1 MKTPLR
7 RLSAGRAV
15 FGMTIEAL
23 GNPGWE
29 DARSHILIVRLSPF
43 RDVDRSSPHFILF
56 SETRAALPGAFI
68 DFAFMP
74 TRTDRELLDAAGEP
88 WFFGAASGRS
98 PADFQ
103 LILVSNAFGLELV
116 NLPRLLSTAGIPLFT
131 SARAGEREGGEWPL
145 TILGGSN
152 AGQCGAL
159 ADATGDSLVD
169 GLFFGEGE
177 GAIGPL
183 AVHLTNY
190 DIQRGQRLAL
200 AAASVEGFWPAL
212 RPELAVKRRV
222 LGESPPPLVDWPP
235 FDSPEAGTARLQIT
249 AGCPGHCSFCF
260 EGWDRLPYRELP
272 LDSIIAAARAIKAR
286 TGAETLEAY
295 SFNFNTHASVFAL
308 LYELGRIFKTVNFM
322 SQRLDVLAGT
332 RGLMDAELA
341 ADKRS
346 FTLGIEGISGRM
358 RAYYRK
364 GLSEGELGDLVHLVV
379 TTGVRELKLFYIIA
393 GIEDEDDLEDFSR
406 FAAGVALR
414 RSEAAPG
421 LRILASAGY
430 LVRLPGTP
438 LAYSA
443 LALEEAPLARIA
455 ARMEAICK
463 ENGLEWRLAAHFD
476 EYRADQVI
484 SLAGGVLLPW
494 LSGLA
499 TASIDWVYDGSLGKG
514 IWKSLEAYCRS
525 NDVLSE
531 AFLSEKA
538 RGKAPLLAMLD
549 YGRASEALW
558 KEYLAAR
565 AFKDR
570 ISCLGG
576 TCTDCGACESGAE
589 RSFLTGHAIL
599 LPDKETIARIA
610 RLVAAKRGFARMAV
624 EVERPA
630 TLSGAAAPA
639 QEAWLMRKLCLADGS
654 GWKTVYSAKLVLPR
668 PGEAFGMPEGAS
680 GWAVFEVEGPDA
692 GAMAALAGKA
702 GLKLLPAI
710 PAPSLLTIRM
720 IPDQEAREGT
730 ASLRLNLGAWLDTG
744 HLAFTET
751 RRGEDWQYVVTK
763 RDRNR
768 QSAVEL
774 RILANEKGH
783 EVLVEAGPKADLA
796 SLWKALGGHLCT
808 SSVRT
813 GSLSDKA

>member
-1 MKTPLR
+1 MKTALQ

-15 FGMTIEAL
+15 FGMTTLAL
-23 GNPGWE
+23 GNPAWE
-29 DARSHILIVRLSPF
+29 VACRHILIVRLSPF
-43 RDVDRSSPHFILF
+43 RDVDRSSPHLILF
-56 SETRAALPGAFI
+56 SEARAALPEAFI
-68 DFAFMP
+68 DFSFMP
-74 TRTDRELLDAAGEP
+74 TRADRELLDAAGEP

-98 PADFQ
+98 PADFG

-116 NLPRLLSTAGIPLFT
+116 NLPRLLSTAGIPLLA
-131 SARAGEREGGEWPL
+131 SARAGGREGGEWPL

-159 ADATGDSLVD
+159 ADAAGDSLVD

-183 AVHLTNY
+183 AVHLSNY
-190 DIQRGQRLAL
+190 DIQRGRRLEL
-200 AAASVEGFWPAL
+200 AAASIEGFWPAL
-212 RPELAVKRRV
+212 RPDLAVKRRV

-272 LDSIIAAARAIKAR
+272 LDSVIAAARSIKTR

-332 RGLMDAELA
+332 RGLMEAELA

-346 FTLGIEGISGRM
+346 FTLGIEGISARM

-364 GLSEGELGDLVHLVV
+364 GLSEAELADLVRTVV
-379 TTGVRELKLFYIIA
+379 TRGVRELKLFYIIA
-393 GIEDEDDLEDFSR
+393 GIEDEEDFADFAR
-406 FAAGVALR
+406 FAADLASSR
-414 RSEAAPG
+414 AEAAPG

-443 LALEEAPLARIA
+443 LALEEAPLASIA
-455 ARMEAICK
+455 ARLGAIC
-463 ENGLEWRLAAHFD
+463 EEHGLEWRLAAHFD
-476 EYRADQVI
+476 EYSADQVI

-499 TASIDWVYDGSLGKG
+499 TASRDQVYDGSLGKG

-525 NDVLSE
+525 HSVLSG

-538 RGKAPLLAMLD
+538 RGEAPLLPMLD
-549 YGRASEALW
+549 YGRSREALW
-558 KEYLAAR
+558 KEWLAAK
-565 AFKDR
+565 AFQDR
-570 ISCLGG
+570 VTCLGG
-576 TCTDCGACESGAE
+576 SCSGCGACESAAE
-589 RSFLTGHAIL
+589 RLFLTGHEIL
-599 LPDKETIARIA
+599 PPAKDTIDRIA
-610 RLVAAKRGFARMAV
+610 RLVAAKRLFARMAV
-624 EVERPA
+624 GVERPA

-639 QEAWLMRKLCLADGS
+639 QEAWLMRTLCGAGGS

-680 GWAVFEVEGPDA
+680 GWSVFEVEGPDA
-692 GAMAALAGKA
+692 LAMAVLAKKA
-702 GLKLLPAI
+702 GFLPLPAV
-710 PAPSLLTIRM
+710 PAPPLLTIKM
-720 IPDQEAREGT
+720 IPGRGAREET
-730 ASLRLNLGAWLDTG
+730 AGLRATLGQWLGEG
-744 HLAFTET
+744 HLAFTGT
-751 RRGEDWQYVVTK
+751 RSGEDWLFTVTR
-763 RDRNR
+763 RDRTR

-774 RILANEKGH
+774 RLLSRAGGYD
-783 EVLVEAGPKADLA
+783 VLVETGPKADLE
-796 SLWKALGGHLCT
+796 SLWKSLGGPLCAT
-808 SSVRT
+808 IVRQ
-813 GSLSDKA
+813 GPEGR